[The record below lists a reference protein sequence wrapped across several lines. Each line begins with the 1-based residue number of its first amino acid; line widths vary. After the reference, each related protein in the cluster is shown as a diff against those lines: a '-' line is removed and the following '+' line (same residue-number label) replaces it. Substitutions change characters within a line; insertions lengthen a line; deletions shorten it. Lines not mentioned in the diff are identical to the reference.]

1 MSKVVENY
9 KDYLEDVKDDNL
21 HLSIDEQYEP
31 LSFEEYVYN
40 EICELNQY
48 GFSIKNQFELN
59 SILKEK
65 EEINKIDEESL
76 EVVKNIENL
85 DYKLFGF
92 IDMIKNAEIE
102 YEDEVTVKEHLDSSK
117 EFLVK
122 VYKLKVNVEKIIIE
136 KSSLK
141 VKKGYKINV
150 YKLSYEIDGDNREE
164 YRFVTTL
171 NKSNFKVTSK
181 NLIDTYYDGV
191 NIIGDTETLMEVIDG
206 ECNIKTYLEAVQLFN
221 EVKFIQIG
229 AEYNYAIDFKDI
241 LGSYYI
247 YPRIYKLNDKL
258 MFRYMILDNSEIED
272 NIRVYVETV
281 IFNKCDFNI
290 KIFRD
295 FTNLMFFRFQG

>member
-1 MSKVVENY
+1 MSKIIESY

-31 LSFEEYVYN
+31 LSFEEYVYSN
-40 EICELNQY
+40 ICELKRY
-48 GFSIKNQFELN
+48 GFSVKNEFELN

-76 EVVKNIENL
+76 KVVKNIENL

-92 IDMIKNAEIE
+92 IDMIKNGEIE

-117 EFLVK
+117 EILVK
-122 VYKLKVNVEKIIIE
+122 VYKLKVNVEKNILE

-171 NKSNFKVTSK
+171 NKSNFKITSK
-181 NLIDTYYDGV
+181 NLIDTYYDGIK
-191 NIIGDTETLMEVIDG
+191 IIGDTETLMEVIDG
-206 ECNIKTYLEAVQLFN
+206 ECNIKAYLEAVQLFN
-221 EVKFIQIG
+221 EIKFIQIG
-229 AEYNYAIDFKDI
+229 AIYKYAINLKEM
-241 LGSYYI
+241 LGSHYR
-247 YPRIYKLNDKL
+247 YPRIYKLNGKL
-258 MFRYMILDNSEIED
+258 IFRYMILDNSEIED
-272 NIRVYVETV
+272 NIRVYIETV
-281 IFNKCDFNI
+281 IFNKSNFDI

-295 FTNLMFFRFQG
+295 FTNLMFFRFQS

>member
-31 LSFEEYVYN
+31 LSFEEYVDN
-40 EICELNQY
+40 EICELKQY
-48 GFSIKNQFELN
+48 GFSIKNEFELN

-76 EVVKNIENL
+76 EVVKNIEKL

-102 YEDEVTVKEHLDSSK
+102 YEDEVLIKQHLDSSK
-117 EFLVK
+117 EILVK
-122 VYKLKVNVEKIIIE
+122 VYKLKVNVEKIILE

-181 NLIDTYYDGV
+181 NLIDTYYDGIK
-191 NIIGDTETLMEVIDG
+191 IIGDTETLMEVIDG

-221 EVKFIQIG
+221 EIKFIQIG

-241 LGSYYI
+241 IGSYYI

-295 FTNLMFFRFQG
+295 FTNLMFFRF

>member
-40 EICELNQY
+40 EICELKQY
-48 GFSIKNQFELN
+48 GFSIKNEFELN

-76 EVVKNIENL
+76 EVVKNIEKL

-92 IDMIKNAEIE
+92 IDMIENAEIE
-102 YEDEVTVKEHLDSSK
+102 YEDEVLIKQHLDSSK
-117 EFLVK
+117 EILVK
-122 VYKLKVNVEKIIIE
+122 VYKLKVNVEKIILE

-191 NIIGDTETLMEVIDG
+191 KIIGDTETLMEVIDG
-206 ECNIKTYLEAVQLFN
+206 ECNIKTYLEATQLFN
-221 EVKFIQIG
+221 EVKFIQVG
-229 AEYNYAIDFKDI
+229 AVYKYAINFKEV
-241 LGSYYI
+241 LGSYYKH
-247 YPRIYKLNDKL
+247 PRIYKLNDKL

-281 IFNKCDFNI
+281 IFNKSNFDI

-295 FTNLMFFRFQG
+295 FTNLMFFRFQD